1 MDTLG
6 QLLINYFKKVFMI
19 KEKKINA
26 LIVFF
31 FFFSLKLC
39 QNFPK
44 MSC

>member
-31 FFFSLKLC
+31 FFF
-39 QNFPK
+39 FH
-44 MSC
+44 

>member
-1 MDTLG
+1 MDNLG

-31 FFFSLKLC
+31 FFSLKLC